1 MLDEVLAVG
10 DEAFQRK
17 CDDFFTEIR
26 KDPTKTVILVTH
38 DMNSVKK
45 YCTRAMMIKDGEVV
59 AIGDTETVTSRYT
72 LANLEAE
79 KKRAAGKPRK
89 TGSGTS
95 VSERFK

>member
-38 DMNSVKK
+38 MNSVKK

-59 AIGDTETVTSRYT
+59 AIGDTETVTSRSR
-72 LANLEAE
+72 LPILKRR
-79 KKRAAGKPRK
+79 KKSSRQTVK
-89 TGSGTS
+89 TGSRTS